1 MRIRHLSAFVLCGL
15 LLAGAAALAAAG
27 RQPSG
32 DQDERERLATVLRVT
47 AGSRIAD
54 VGAGD
59 GDFAIALAEVVG
71 PTGHVYAT
79 EISSSSLS
87 RIRRAVERQGL
98 RNVTVV
104 EVAEDD
110 ARLPEGCCDAIY
122 LRNVYHH
129 LTKPEPTV
137 ATLYRALR
145 PGGRL
150 AIVDFRP
157 RGQTVS
163 GVPGNR
169 GGHGIMPALVVEE
182 VTAAGFREVQQLPQ
196 WRQNNFLI
204 LFEKPASP

>member
-1 MRIRHLSAFVLCGL
+1 MRRMSALVVCGL
-15 LLAGAAALAAAG
+15 LLAGAAALVAAG
-27 RQPSG
+27 RQSSG
-32 DQDERERLATVLRVT
+32 DQDERGRLATLLRVA
-47 AGSRIAD
+47 AGSRVAD

-79 EISSSSLS
+79 EISSSSLG

-98 RNVTVV
+98 QNVTVV

-129 LTKPEPTV
+129 LTKPAPTV

-150 AIVDFRP
+150 AIIDFRP

-182 VTAAGFREVQQLPQ
+182 VTAAGFREVEQVSQ
-196 WRQNNFLI
+196 WRRNNFLI
-204 LFEKPASP
+204 LFEKPA